1 MAQKKP
7 AASFAAANSAKAIEA
22 LRRKGTKTVHLGIF
36 DNDACFRSKRL
47 PLPVAE
53 AALRGE
59 YTFVNVLHQWD
70 IGENVIDPNFN
81 FVDEPITVDP
91 ATGRWYPFEP
101 DAALYIGSYAG
112 PSAALSPRALLAEQ
126 IRRAAKLGF
135 DVKAAV
141 ECEFT
146 VMAETAES
154 VRAKGFANLMPALP
168 DNRCWAADSSAPYA
182 AFCADLENLVNAMG
196 IPIYALGTELGPG
209 CLEATLLAED
219 ALRAADSYALFRQ
232 MTKAFCRQR
241 GMTATFMAMVGDGYQ
256 GLSGHVHMSLTDRKT
271 GKPLFA
277 DAKSKDGISPLAKK
291 FIAGIL
297 HQLPDWTALCT
308 QTVNAYRRMVPGMW
322 APRTPT
328 WGFNNYS
335 VAVRVAA
342 ANPAT
347 TRLEFRIP
355 ASDTNPFLAIGMML
369 AAGLWGIENDPSLP
383 APIEGNARE
392 TVPRGFKPL
401 PHDLKTATDR
411 LTANKLARATFGD
424 TFIDHFVKTRYQ
436 EEAALRREV
445 SAAERRRYLET
456 L

>member
-7 AASFAAANSAKAIEA
+7 AASLAAASPAKAVGA
-22 LRRKGTKTVHLGIF
+22 LRRRGIRTVHLGIF
-36 DNDACFRSKRL
+36 DNDACFRARRL
-47 PLPVAE
+47 PLAVAE
-53 AALRGE
+53 SAFRGE
-59 YTFVNVLHQWD
+59 YSFVNVLPQWD
-70 IGENVIDPNFN
+70 IGENVIDPSFN
-81 FVDEPITVDP
+81 FVDEPVTVDP
-91 ATGRWYPFEP
+91 SSGRHYPFEP

-112 PSAALSPRALLAEQ
+112 PSADLSPRNLLATQ
-126 IRRAAKLGF
+126 IGRAAKLGF
-135 DVKAAV
+135 DVTAAV

-146 VMAETAES
+146 VMAETAAS
-154 VRAKGFANLMPALP
+154 VRAKGYANLSPALP
-168 DNRCWAADSSAPYA
+168 DNRCWAADSAAPYA
-182 AFCADLENLVNAMG
+182 AFCADLENLVNGMG
-196 IPIYALGTELGPG
+196 IPVYALGTELGPG
-209 CLEATLLAED
+209 CLEATLKAED

-232 MTKAFCRQR
+232 MTKAYCRQR
-241 GMTATFMAMVGDGYQ
+241 GMTATFMALVGDGFQ
-256 GLSGHVHMSLTDRKT
+256 GLSGHVHLSLSDRRT

-277 DAKSKDGISPLAKK
+277 DAKSKDGISPLARK

-297 HQLPDWTALCT
+297 HQLPDWAALCT

-322 APRTPT
+322 APRTST

-342 ANPAT
+342 ATPAS

-369 AAGLWGIENDPSLP
+369 AAGLWGIENDPTLP

-392 TVPRGFKPL
+392 TVPKGLKPL

-411 LTANKLARATFGD
+411 LTANRLARATFGD
-424 TFIDHFVKTRYQ
+424 RFIDHFVKTRYQ

>member
-1 MAQKKP
+1 MARNKTTASL
-7 AASFAAANSAKAIEA
+7 AASSPAKAAAA
-22 LRRKGTKTVHLGIF
+22 LKQNGIRTVHLGIF
-36 DNDACFRSKRL
+36 DNDACFRARRL
-47 PLPVAE
+47 PLAVAE
-53 AALRGE
+53 SAFRGE
-59 YTFVNVLHQWD
+59 YSFVNVLPQWD
-70 IGENVIDPNFN
+70 IGENVIDPAFN
-81 FVDEPITVDP
+81 FVDEKVTVDP
-91 ATGRWYPFEP
+91 GSGRFYPFEA

-112 PSAALSPRALLAEQ
+112 PSASLSPRALLAEQ
-126 IRRAAKLGF
+126 VAHAAKAGF

-154 VRAKGFANLMPALP
+154 VRAKGYANLTPALP
-168 DNRCWAADSSAPYA
+168 DNRCWAADSAAPYA
-182 AFCADLENLVNAMG
+182 QFCADLEAMINAMD
-196 IPIYALGTELGPG
+196 IPVYALGTELGPG
-209 CLEATLLAED
+209 CLEATLAAED

-241 GMTATFMAMVGDGYQ
+241 GMTATFMALVGDGFQ
-256 GLSGHVHMSLTDRKT
+256 GLSGHVHMSLSDRRT
-271 GKPLFA
+271 GEPLFA
-277 DAKSKDGISPLAKK
+277 DPKSKDGISPLARK

-342 ANPAT
+342 TQPET
-347 TRLEFRIP
+347 TRIEFRIP
-355 ASDTNPFLAIGMML
+355 ASDTNPFLAIGMAL
-369 AAGLWGIENDPSLP
+369 AAGLWGIENDPPLP

-392 TVPRGFKPL
+392 TVPKGLKPL

-411 LTANKLARATFGD
+411 LAANKLARATFGD
-424 TFIDHFVKTRYQ
+424 RFIDHFVKTRYQ